1 MAYKTIYTEV
11 EVEVDVDLD
20 DFSDNDLL
28 EEIERRNIQP
38 NDWSDPN
45 QTQDLIYKMYEKV
58 CLNKNIDE
66 ELREF
71 FWRTI
76 GRTL

>member
-1 MAYKTIYTEV
+1 MAYITTEV
-11 EVEVDVDLD
+11 EVDLD
-20 DFSDNDLL
+20 EFSDDELL

-38 NDWSDPN
+38 TDHWLDPEV
-45 QTQDLIYKMYEKV
+45 TKELINNMYEKTR
-58 CLNKNIDE
+58 LKQNIDK

-76 GRTL
+76 GRLL

>member
-1 MAYKTIYTEV
+1 MAYITTEV
-11 EVEVDVDLD
+11 EVDLD
-20 DFSDNDLL
+20 KFSDEELL

-38 NDWSDPN
+38 SDHWLDPEVTKELIND
-45 QTQDLIYKMYEKV
+45 MYEKTR
-58 CLNKNIDE
+58 LKQNIDE

-76 GRTL
+76 GRNL

>member
-1 MAYKTIYTEV
+1 MAYITTEV
-11 EVEVDVDLD
+11 EVDLD
-20 DFSDNDLL
+20 QFDDDELL

-38 NDWSDPN
+38 ADYWLDPDV
-45 QTQDLIYKMYEKV
+45 TKDLINKMYEKKR
-58 CLNKNIDE
+58 LNQNIDE

-76 GRTL
+76 GRSL